1 MIHFNCSRFFTLH
14 FLCGFSF
21 FRSDLYLSFL
31 LTIFSEYLC
40 FCISYSWNHAG
51 TFHQVLF
58 FFLLNLL
65 PLFEAAWVCK
75 CYIHFFSSFHFYIS
89 FAFFLQFFKISVL
102 TNNMHATFSHNFIIP
117 YFERSTFFFFLSF
130 FTAQYMSRGSFGL
143 GIVRDMVVNKLRW
156 FAVTVGKFWYIIV
169 RKGSRWARHG
179 TVSYKYLDW

>member
-1 MIHFNCSRFFTLH
+1 VIHFNFSRLFTLH

-58 FFLLNLL
+58 FFPFESPSPFLKLLEFANVTFIFFFFPFLHL
-65 PLFEAAWVCK
+65 VCFFPSIFQNIRSYQQHA
-75 CYIHFFSSFHFYIS
+75 CYFFSQFHHTILREVYI
-89 FAFFLQFFKISVL
+89 FFS
-102 TNNMHATFSHNFIIP
+102 
-117 YFERSTFFFFLSF
+117 FLSF

-156 FAVTVGKFWYIIV
+156 FAVTVGKF
-169 RKGSRWARHG
+169 
-179 TVSYKYLDW
+179 